1 MKIGI
6 NLPSV
11 SDPADIKKWL
21 KRFCDAGYDVVEFN
35 ADILPFIIGGKLNK
49 EMTGYMKNL
58 LSDFPLT
65 YTMHIGYG
73 VDLRDQENYELNEKA
88 LLSSVE
94 AASETGAILLNLH
107 YEKKS
112 NSKKIENKF
121 LEGHLNACDKAEKLG
136 LNLTI
141 ENIEVETVDP
151 VIEFVKTVNRKNFK
165 MNYDIGHGFL
175 AANYFGFDFLESVK
189 KAEPHLGHLH
199 FSDNTGKF
207 EMLRLTNK
215 PLYDNLPMGTR
226 FAFGRGDI
234 HLPPLWGNIPYNKV
248 ADILK
253 GYDKTIICEFYSGYF
268 IPFLKEIRE
277 NTEKLFC

>member
-6 NLPSV
+6 NLPFA
-11 SDPADIKKWL
+11 SDPEEIKKWL
-21 KRFCDAGYDVVEFN
+21 KRFCDAGYEVVEFN
-35 ADILPFIIGGKLNK
+35 ADMLPFIIGGKVNK
-49 EMTGYMKNL
+49 EITGFMKNL
-58 LSDFPLT
+58 FSEFPLT

-73 VDLRDQENYELNEKA
+73 VDLRDVDNYEFNEKA
-88 LLSSVE
+88 LLASVD
-94 AASETGAILLNLH
+94 AAVETGAVLMNLH

-112 NSKKIENKF
+112 NSKSIENKF
-121 LEGHLNACDKAEKLG
+121 LEGHLKACDKAEKMG

-151 VIEFVKTVNRKNFK
+151 VIEFVKTVNRNNFK
-165 MNYDIGHGFL
+165 MNYDIGHGYL

-189 KAEPHLGHLH
+189 KAAPHLGHLH

-215 PLYDNLPMGTR
+215 ALYDNLPLGNR

-234 HLPPLWGNIPYNKV
+234 HLPPLWGNIPYDKV
-248 ADILK
+248 SDILK
-253 GYDKTIICEFYSGYF
+253 GYDKTIICEFYSKYF

-277 NTEKLFC
+277 NTEKLF